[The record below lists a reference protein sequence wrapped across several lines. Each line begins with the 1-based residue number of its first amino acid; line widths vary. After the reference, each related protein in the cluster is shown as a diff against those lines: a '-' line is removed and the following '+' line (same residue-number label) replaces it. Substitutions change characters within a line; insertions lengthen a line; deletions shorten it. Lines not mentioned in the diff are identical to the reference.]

1 MGEGKILSFEMTDTP
16 TSVLI
21 SHAEIFDFCCS
32 CCTKYL
38 VYQYMKYVLRYM
50 IVRVQE
56 GAGGQRREYGVCSG
70 RTKPIKCTVTGT
82 WYLAGSANNDG
93 TLVGTRRP
101 YV

>member
-38 VYQYMKYVLRYM
+38 VYQYMKYVHD
-50 IVRVQE
+50 
-56 GAGGQRREYGVCSG
+56 CSG
-70 RTKPIKCTVTGT
+70 ARG
-82 WYLAGSANNDG
+82 
-93 TLVGTRRP
+93 RRWAEAR
-101 YV
+101 VRGL